1 MSIDALT
8 QGRLMAAPTQ
18 RVSKAGNPFTT
29 CRIRV
34 SGAGAGE
41 SDSLLVNVIAFS
53 DTAQAALLAL
63 DVGEA
68 VALAGTLKV
77 GTWTANDGTTKPSLD
92 LTASQVLTTY
102 SIAKKRRAVQG
113 VQGDRQHD
121 PRPTDA
127 WRAAAPADDLDNDL
141 SGVF

>member
-8 QGRLMAAPTQ
+8 QGRLMAAPQQ
-18 RVSKAGNPFTT
+18 RTSKAGNPFTT

-34 SGAGAGE
+34 AGAGTGE
-41 SDSLLVNVIAFS
+41 SDSLLVNVIAFAEP
-53 DTAQAALLAL
+53 AQAALLAL

-68 VALAGTLKV
+68 VALAGSLKV
-77 GTWTANDGTTKPSLD
+77 GVWTTNDGTTKPSLD
-92 LTASQVLTTY
+92 LIASQVLTAY
-102 SIAKKRRAVQG
+102 SIAKKRRSA
-113 VQGDRQHD
+113 QGDRQHD